1 MIIDKLIDIANE
13 RSNGR
18 KIKDIR
24 IGVGYTCVMLD
35 DGSSGLAYTFIN
47 ELGPCCGQLEEV
59 GSMIGRDCNSVI
71 CWGKKD
77 NILKS
82 TIGVAAINAVIHSDI
97 QEYET
102 GNIINEV
109 KNLNSY
115 DTFGMVG
122 YFRPIINVVK
132 QTGAKTYVF
141 ERSGKYEGTTVPD
154 WAIEM
159 YLPQCDVVII
169 TGTAIINKTIDHILE
184 MCKNAREVY
193 IVGPSTTMSYEAFE
207 GYNVTKLAGSL
218 VVEPKKALEV
228 VSQGGGTMML
238 KDAIKNISVKVKG
251 K

>member
-1 MIIDKLIDIANE
+1 
-13 RSNGR
+13 
-18 KIKDIR
+18 
-24 IGVGYTCVMLD
+24 
-35 DGSSGLAYTFIN
+35 
-47 ELGPCCGQLEEV
+47 
-59 GSMIGRDCNSVI
+59 
-71 CWGKKD
+71 
-77 NILKS
+77 
-82 TIGVAAINAVIHSDI
+82 
-97 QEYET
+97 
-102 GNIINEV
+102 
-109 KNLNSY
+109 
-115 DTFGMVG
+115 MVG

-141 ERSGKYEGTTVPD
+141 ERSGRYEGATVPD

-193 IVGPSTTMSYEAFE
+193 IVGPSTSMCSEAFE

-218 VVEPKKALEV
+218 VVKPEKALEV